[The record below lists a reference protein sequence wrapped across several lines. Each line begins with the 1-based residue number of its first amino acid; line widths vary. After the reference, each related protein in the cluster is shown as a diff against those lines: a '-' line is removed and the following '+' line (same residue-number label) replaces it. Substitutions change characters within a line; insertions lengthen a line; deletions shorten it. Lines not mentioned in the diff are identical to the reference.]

1 VTYDRNLLSS
11 EKMKLGGRQ
20 MYGGEKNIEE
30 FAIAEN
36 KTNKI
41 NKFKYFSRAGEKDEF
56 QSFYRWEK

>member
-1 VTYDRNLLSS
+1 
-11 EKMKLGGRQ
+11 MKLGGRQ